1 MLFVARIMSIF
12 NREEVIDQN
21 FLDYVSAGN
30 LPLSRTNLLL
40 SQTNIRPSELISLFE
55 TQILSR
61 HMDLK
66 ARILKNEGKC
76 FYTIGSSGHE
86 GNAVFGNVFPYT
98 DMAFLHYRSG
108 PFFIERSKQLSRT
121 TPIYDMALSF
131 MASSEDP
138 ISGGRHKVLGSK
150 ELNIP
155 PQTSTIAS
163 HLPKA
168 VGAAFSIDR
177 AKDLD
182 ISERDLKADSIILC
196 SFGDASANH
205 ATALSAFNTASWVS
219 NSGGHIP
226 IIFICEDNGTG
237 ISVPTDDHWI
247 EQNFSNRPGLHY
259 IQTDGLHLID
269 LIIKSRRVEHDCRID
284 RSPIFLH
291 MKTVRLMGHAGS
303 DVEVGYLSLA
313 DIEATE
319 FNDPLLHSA
328 RILIENNCLSPDEI
342 VRLYESIRSQ
352 VNHVFNAAT
361 LRPKLESAKDVMES
375 ITANQSSRKTPKQ
388 PIQKARQDLFRKEFK
403 RMGQSH
409 HMAKLINYT
418 LSDLMLRYENTLVFG
433 QDVAQKGGVY
443 HVTADLYK
451 QFGIRRVFNSPLD
464 ETSIIGFGMGFGHNG
479 FIPIP
484 EIQFLAYLHNAE
496 DQLRGEAA
504 TLPFFSDGQFTNPM
518 VLRVPGLAYQ
528 KGFGGHF
535 HNDNSLTI
543 FRDIPGIILA
553 VPSNGADASKMIR
566 TAVREAHENGRII
579 VFVEPIALYMTKDLH
594 EPKDGKWTFKYPV
607 LDEEI
612 PVGKFAEY
620 GKGKVLTL
628 ITYGNG
634 LYLSLQAKKE
644 IEKKLKKKIKIIDL
658 RWLSEMNIPK
668 LLNAIGTSN
677 NILIVDECRRTGCH
691 GEGLFAQLVSESKK
705 PLNIK
710 LHAAEDSFIS
720 IGVAATV
727 TLPSKDSIIK
737 NALELVNG

>member
-1 MLFVARIMSIF
+1 MSIF

-55 TQILSR
+55 TQVLSR

-66 ARILKNEGKC
+66 ARFLKNEGKC

-108 PFFIERSKQLSRT
+108 PFFLERSKQLSGT

-182 ISERDLKADSIILC
+182 ILERDLKADSIILC

-219 NSGGHIP
+219 NSGGHVP

-237 ISVPTDDHWI
+237 ISVPTNEHWI
-247 EQNFSNRPGLHY
+247 EQNFSNRPRLQY
-259 IQTDGLHLID
+259 VQTDGLHLID
-269 LIIKSRRVEHDCRID
+269 LMIKSRRVEHDCRID

-303 DVEVGYLSLA
+303 DVEVGYKSLQ

-328 RILIENNCLSPDEI
+328 RILIENNCLSSEEI
-342 VRLYESIRSQ
+342 IHLYEGIGDQ
-352 VNHVFNAAT
+352 VSHVFEAAT
-361 LRPKLESAKDVMES
+361 LRPKLESAQDVMES
-375 ITANQSSRKTPKQ
+375 ITANQSSKKSPKQ
-388 PIQKARQDLFRKEFK
+388 PTKKTRQNLFGKEFN
-403 RMGQSH
+403 RMDQPY

-418 LSDLMLRYENTLVFG
+418 LSDIMLRYKNTVVFG
-433 QDVAQKGGVY
+433 EDVAQKGGVY
-443 HVTADLYK
+443 HLTADLYK
-451 QFGIRRVFNSPLD
+451 QFGVRRVFNSPLD

-479 FIPIP
+479 FVPIP